1 MNSDVETGISIMKI
15 VEDLDSGPVMKKIKV
30 EINQSTTTEELSKNL
45 SKISSESIIEI
56 LDKIFCKQSKF
67 VEQDHKIAT
76 YAKKIN
82 KNESKINWSNSA
94 QKILAKINGLNPNPG
109 AWFIYKEKRY
119 KIWKAKI
126 IDKTGPAG
134 TILNNKFIL
143 CCGDQSLEII
153 EIQKEGKNKLPLRDF
168 LFGINFKQG
177 DILK

>member
-1 MNSDVETGISIMKI
+1 MQT
-15 VEDLDSGPVMKKIKV
+15 IK
-30 EINQSTTTEELSKNL
+30 
-45 SKISSESIIEI
+45 
-56 LDKIFCKQSKF
+56 
-67 VEQDHKIAT
+67 DHKIAT